1 MFLILT
7 QFLSE
12 LLLTMCKVYQ
22 DFYNKI
28 VYTNRIIG
36 LICSI
41 NLLKPSYIL
50 KFNTFIHNF
59 TTFHFHSFHPTPM
72 HLSYFC
78 LVLRFVVVFLY
89 QSRGSIKSCIQLKQ
103 SNTTIMSFFN
113 QFQSTKHVVAIDKFD
128 QGSWFLNYL
137 N

>member
-1 MFLILT
+1 MFLILA

-22 DFYNKI
+22 DFYNKT
-28 VYTNRIIG
+28 VYTNKIIG
-36 LICSI
+36 LICAI
-41 NLLKPSYIL
+41 NLLKPSRIL
-50 KFNTFIHNF
+50 KFNTFIHNL

-72 HLSYFC
+72 HLLDFC
-78 LVLRFVVVFLY
+78 LVLRFVVVLLY

-103 SNTTIMSFFN
+103 SNTTTMSFFN
-113 QFQSTKHVVAIDKFD
+113 QFQSTKHTATIDQFD
-128 QGSWFLNYL
+128 PGSWFLNYL